1 MLYFL
6 LQLHWWSKFNTG
18 MLFTWIEHVCIFTF
32 GTYFEIISLTCS
44 TVLEAQFSIR
54 KVWTAYW
61 MKMLLVY
68 VRFKKKHFVH
78 YIKRTFSSAG
88 ETPRTTTTTATS
100 TTSAGPFSCLSA
112 GSFPYPGNC
121 SLYYICTAVG
131 ADPITVVSNLHSCS
145 LVPLHRTSFH
155 NTWTSR
161 FSNLK
166 KDFSG

>member
-1 MLYFL
+1 MVKVQYRYVVHMNRTRVHLYFWNL
-6 LQLHWWSKFNTG
+6 FRNYFFNLQYCPGGS
-18 MLFTWIEHVCIFTF
+18 IFDP
-32 GTYFEIISLTCS
+32 ESLNC
-44 TVLEAQFSIR
+44 VLNENAPCLR
-54 KVWTAYW
+54 KI
-61 MKMLLVY
+61 L
-68 VRFKKKHFVH
+68 KKHFVH

-145 LVPLHRTSFH
+145 LVL
-155 NTWTSR
+155 
-161 FSNLK
+161 L
-166 KDFSG
+166 D